1 MKNLLAVGGLALGV
15 AAFAGAA
22 EPDPSMKGNVLTLT
36 GCVVASDS
44 DSFVLSHVQKV
55 SPDGAPIPNGQA
67 LGAHGME
74 GGPEEVIYW
83 LSKDSVKK
91 MRGLAGHQVEVT
103 GTVTDVS
110 TGTVKVR
117 QEPGKDGRDNK
128 VEVEARGKDASA
140 KTEKAVEPG
149 PPVPAGTKVKETKTL
164 PAYRIQV
171 DTVRD
176 IAANCP

>member
-1 MKNLLAVGGLALGV
+1 
-15 AAFAGAA
+15 
-22 EPDPSMKGNVLTLT
+22 
-36 GCVVASDS
+36 
-44 DSFVLSHVQKV
+44 
-55 SPDGAPIPNGQA
+55 
-67 LGAHGME
+67 ME
-74 GGPEEVIYW
+74 GGGEVIYW

-110 TGTVKVR
+110 MGTVKVR

-140 KTEKAVEPG
+140 KTEKPVEPG
-149 PPVPAGTKVKETKTL
+149 PTPPQGMKVKEKKTL
-164 PAYRIQV
+164 PTYRIQV

-176 IAANCP
+176 IAATCP

>member
-1 MKNLLAVGGLALGV
+1 MKNLLAVGGLALGLT
-15 AAFAGAA
+15 AFAGAT
-22 EPDPSMKGNVLTLT
+22 EPDPNMKGNVLTLS
-36 GCVVASDS
+36 GCVANSDS
-44 DSFVLSHVQKV
+44 DSFVLTHVQKV
-55 SPDGAPIPNGQA
+55 SSDGAPVPNGQV

-91 MRGLAGHQVEVT
+91 MQGLAGHQVEVT

-149 PPVPAGTKVKETKTL
+149 PPVPAGMKVKEKKTL

>member
-1 MKNLLAVGGLALGV
+1 MKNLLALGGLVLGL

-22 EPDPSMKGNVLTLT
+22 EPDPTMKGNVLTLT

-55 SPDGAPIPNGQA
+55 SPEGAPIPNGQV

-74 GGPEEVIYW
+74 GPEEVIYW

-91 MRGLAGHQVEVT
+91 MQGLAGHQVEVT

-110 TGTVKVR
+110 MGTVKVR

-128 VEVEARGKDASA
+128 VEVEARGKDVSG
-140 KTEKAVEPG
+140 KTERPVEPG

-164 PAYRIQV
+164 PTYRIQV
-171 DTVRD
+171 DRVRD
-176 IAANCP
+176 ITANCP

>member
-1 MKNLLAVGGLALGV
+1 MKNLLALGGLVLGF

-22 EPDPSMKGNVLTLT
+22 EPDPTMKGSALTLT

-55 SPDGAPIPNGQA
+55 APDGAPIPNGQV

-74 GGPEEVIYW
+74 CGPEEVIYW

-91 MRGLAGHQVEVT
+91 MQGLAGHQVEVT
-103 GTVTDVS
+103 GVVTDVS
-110 TGTVKVR
+110 VGTVKVR

-128 VEVEARGKDASA
+128 VDGTAGGAGTARTRRHEGQGEED
-140 KTEKAVEPG
+140 
-149 PPVPAGTKVKETKTL
+149 PAGL
-164 PAYRIQV
+164 PHPGRYGSGYHRELPVASERV
-171 DTVRD
+171 SG
-176 IAANCP
+176 